1 MNARLTARS
10 GTVSHSRPRRR
21 VSTARRNAMYATLPL
36 VALATA
42 AASVDAPDAPGRA
55 RELKVVLPAR
65 LQEEVRIVGALA
77 ELFATAAAEHLMNAG
92 LTASSDVV
100 VHRGDWAANVHG
112 LRQLGLGDVAVRDGR
127 RRAGLHRAQ
136 SLLHP
141 RTWLPA
147 SARGGRHEADHHRPQ
162 RDEDGRWCGDAGGRG
177 AGNQE

>member
-92 LTASSDVV
+92 LTASSDAEIY
-100 VHRGDWAANVHG
+100 RGPSS
-112 LRQLGLGDVAVRDGR
+112 RRR
-127 RRAGLHRAQ
+127 RRATPPTLPLIALAVGAALCSPLLAQ
-136 SLLHP
+136 PATSRGHGSAAERPHP
-141 RTWLPA
+141 FPRGV
-147 SARGGRHEADHHRPQ
+147 ARGLGSA
-162 RDEDGRWCGDAGGRG
+162 
-177 AGNQE
+177 

>member
-77 ELFATAAAEHLMNAG
+77 ELFATAAAEHLMNTG
-92 LTASSDVV
+92 LTASSDAEIYLGPSSRRRRCATRPTLPLIALAAGAALCSPMLAQPATA
-100 VHRGDWAANVHG
+100 RGDRSAGVRPHRFRRG
-112 LRQLGLGDVAVRDGR
+112 VAR
-127 RRAGLHRAQ
+127 R
-136 SLLHP
+136 P
-141 RTWLPA
+141 R
-147 SARGGRHEADHHRPQ
+147 SA
-162 RDEDGRWCGDAGGRG
+162 
-177 AGNQE
+177 

>member
-77 ELFATAAAEHLMNAG
+77 EFFATAAAEHFMNAG
-92 LTASSDVV
+92 LTASSDAEDRKSTRLNSSHLVISY
-100 VHRGDWAANVHG
+100 
-112 LRQLGLGDVAVRDGR
+112 AVFCLKKKNNKLIHD
-127 RRAGLHRAQ
+127 
-136 SLLHP
+136 
-141 RTWLPA
+141 
-147 SARGGRHEADHHRPQ
+147 
-162 RDEDGRWCGDAGGRG
+162 
-177 AGNQE
+177 